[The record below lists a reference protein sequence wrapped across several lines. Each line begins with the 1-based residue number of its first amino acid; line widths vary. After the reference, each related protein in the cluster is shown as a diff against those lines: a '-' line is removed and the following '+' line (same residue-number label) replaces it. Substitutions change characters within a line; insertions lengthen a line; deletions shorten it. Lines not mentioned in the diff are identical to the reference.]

1 MVYTIK
7 ETESLSM
14 KGGKPQLS
22 TAVLE
27 DCKTE
32 PSSMIDIFPDYL
44 HAF

>member
-32 PSSMIDIFPDYL
+32 PSSMKSNPHEIVR
-44 HAF
+44 